1 MNFSELVS
9 LKDEAFTLY
18 GNLAR
23 MRVTPKMYYSFDD
36 PNHRKTVEMIFS
48 VPQKFE
54 TSVYVDLIDHTVY
67 VVEHFNDALGKTLR
81 CVHPGYV
88 KEFAAEH
95 FDLMRDPT
103 KDSRGLPI
111 EETDE
116 EEVMNA
122 IFRDLY
128 VPTSLLMD
136 EDEDEED
143 DDGDYETISLDLT
156 DSELALIARAAHVKD
171 VTINEFINE
180 AVKIKLDEWEKNCLN
195 YDQNVL

>member
-9 LKDEAFTLY
+9 LKNDTFKLY
-18 GNLAR
+18 GDSAR
-23 MRVTPKMYYSFDD
+23 MRVTPKMYYSFDE

-88 KEFAAEH
+88 IEFAAEH

-111 EETDE
+111 RETDE

-122 IFRDLY
+122 IFFDLY
-128 VPTSLLMD
+128 MPPSLLMD
-136 EDEDEED
+136 DDDDEED
-143 DDGDYETISLDLT
+143 DEYETISLDLT

-180 AVKIKLDEWEKNCLN
+180 AVKVKLDEWEKNCLN